1 MSCSDYPTAQT
12 AKTFKLDA
20 ETLNEVVT
28 STSDLTSPA
37 SDGKQKTTLEGIN
50 TLAEKQREQFNDTFQ
65 AQFAYKR
72 IGNISD
78 YVGDTLTEADKL
90 NSYQHPD
97 DSKEWYG
104 PIQSQT
110 FPITIPADPSA
121 HGSGW
126 ALVTAATQGWVE
138 GKLSEKADD
147 INAPY
152 VITTKKNQL
161 QMAVDEA
168 VNRKYDDYKQ
178 INGSSNSGSVI
189 IDLGGGVAKIDRPIE
204 LPSGAGGYTFANG
217 IIAPDASNF
226 PNGENLI
233 EYVGN
238 GDHPLIGYQNLQ
250 LECSRIANGIYAN
263 RYIENFATS
272 LRIHGQ
278 KDHGIRIGSGSA
290 YEFSFAPGCQIAE
303 FYNGE
308 DGQDSPTS
316 VGLLIDVGDGADNKF
331 NGLVVKY
338 CKKQVDIGSQANQ
351 FTSCHFYGA
360 GSGQYGNDRSVI
372 RANAKRNKFMGVYWD
387 TCGLNIQNPSKTQI
401 IGGGFASGSAVDGS
415 SYVHFEMVTPN
426 NFVDALMIKNQ
437 LFTLIGDY
445 SASAFSWSGN
455 AGRIRDTEV
464 YSNAV
469 DIQNSGGSIKMHS
482 TRAFKRVF
490 ASGSNSATATFND
503 VLLFDLSI
511 QRIIDSEVE
520 LTNTQPH
527 NTQISGKS
535 IIATLPAGEF
545 ANITLRTSVDISDR
559 SSSIADQYPL

>member
-1 MSCSDYPTAQT
+1 MSLHFIASVSDFQGTPTVSNVSHSIEGSN
-12 AKTFKLDA
+12 FR
-20 ETLNEVVT
+20 VT
-28 STSDLTSPA
+28 I
-37 SDGKQKTTLEGIN
+37 SDGAVDVGSVKF
-50 TLAEKQREQFNDTFQ
+50 EQGESPTQHEVND
-65 AQFAYKR
+65 
-72 IGNISD
+72 G
-78 YVGDTLTEADKL
+78 LADKATDV
-90 NSYQHPD
+90 NS
-97 DSKEWYG
+97 
-104 PIQSQT
+104 
-110 FPITIPADPSA
+110 
-121 HGSGW
+121 
-126 ALVTAATQGWVE
+126 
-138 GKLSEKADD
+138 
-147 INAPY
+147 PY
-152 VITTKKNQL
+152 VITTKKNEL
-161 QMAVDEA
+161 QRAVDEA
-168 VNRKYDDYKQ
+168 VKRKYDDYKQ
-178 INGSSNSGSVI
+178 INDSSNSGSVI

-217 IIAPDASNF
+217 IIAPDTSNF

-278 KDHGIRIGSGSA
+278 RDWGVRIGYWKTFSQSAGSA
-290 YEFSFAPGCQIAE
+290 HEFSFAPGCQIAE

-316 VGLLIDVGDGADNKF
+316 VGLLIDVGDAADNKF

-351 FTSCHFYGA
+351 FTSCHFYGT
-360 GSGQYGNDRSVI
+360 GGGQYGADRSAI

-445 SASAFSWSGN
+445 SASAFSWSGS

-503 VLLFDLSI
+503 VLLFDSSI

-520 LTNTQPH
+520 LTNIQPH